1 MNQSAAGDFS
11 LPVAG
16 AKGNNQ
22 GEPTLTLMAEGIQD
36 LGELLLREQV
46 LDFEALQ
53 NAREE
58 QERTGLSL
66 GRVLIDRGIM
76 QEHEKNFMLQKF
88 FGFDLISL
96 RNTQFDP
103 VILSRI
109 PLAFAQKHHVIAMGE
124 LGDGALIVAM
134 EDPSDHLL
142 IKLLEDRLG
151 RTLKPVLARRDDLL
165 RAFKFYK
172 ELPADAEPHPRMHDE
187 EEESEARPGNKVATG
202 LIAFVMFLP
211 ILLLPMLILLD
222 IGNIGTV
229 LNGMLVHNELQ
240 INDLCV
246 YVGLGLM
253 LWALIVWEVGGLL
266 SDKGRGKL
274 SEGHESE
281 V

>member
-1 MNQSAAGDFS
+1 
-11 LPVAG
+11 
-16 AKGNNQ
+16 
-22 GEPTLTLMAEGIQD
+22 MAEGIQD

-46 LDFEALQ
+46 LNIEALQ

-103 VILSRI
+103 AILGRI

-124 LGDGALIVAM
+124 LGDGSLIIAM

-151 RTLKPVLARRDDLL
+151 RSLKPVLARRDDLL
-165 RAFKFYK
+165 RAFKFYR
-172 ELPADAEPHPRMHDE
+172 EIPADSENRPMMGE
-187 EEESEARPGNKVATG
+187 EEDAEESTKTSKLATG
-202 LIAFVMFLP
+202 LIAFTMFLP
-211 ILLLPMLILLD
+211 LLLLLMIIPLD
-222 IGNIGTV
+222 IANISSS
-229 LNGMLVHNELQ
+229 LNEMLAHKELQ
-240 INDLCV
+240 MNDLCV
-246 YVGLGLM
+246 YIGLGLM

-266 SDKGRGKL
+266 SDKGRTQAGRGGRE
-274 SEGHESE
+274 SEG
-281 V
+281 

>member
-1 MNQSAAGDFS
+1 
-11 LPVAG
+11 
-16 AKGNNQ
+16 
-22 GEPTLTLMAEGIQD
+22 MAEAIQD

-46 LDFEALQ
+46 LDTDTLQ

-66 GRVLIDRGIM
+66 GRVLIDRGLM
-76 QEHEKNFMLQKF
+76 QEHEKNFLLQKF

-103 VILSRI
+103 TVLSRI
-109 PLAFAQKHHVIAMGE
+109 PLAFAQKHHVVAMGE

-134 EDPSDHLL
+134 EDPSDQLL

-172 ELPADAEPHPRMHDE
+172 DLPAEAPIRDVP
-187 EEESEARPGNKVATG
+187 EESEEEHTAAKPSKLFQLTVS
-202 LIAFVMFLP
+202 LMIFMPLLMFFGAAWLDLAGFGTRLTR
-211 ILLLPMLILLD
+211 LLNDNVIK
-222 IGNIGTV
+222 T
-229 LNGMLVHNELQ
+229 
-240 INDLCV
+240 NDLCV
-246 YVGLGLM
+246 YVGLGWM
-253 LWALIVWEVGGLL
+253 LWALLVYEVGGLL
-266 SDKGRGKL
+266 GGSGPKK
-274 SEGHESE
+274 EPEAE

>member
-1 MNQSAAGDFS
+1 
-11 LPVAG
+11 
-16 AKGNNQ
+16 
-22 GEPTLTLMAEGIQD
+22 MAEGIQD

-46 LDFEALQ
+46 LDIEALQ

-103 VILSRI
+103 VILGRI

-124 LGDGALIVAM
+124 LGDGSLIVAM

-172 ELPADAEPHPRMHDE
+172 EIPADFESRPRIDDE
-187 EEESEARPGNKVATG
+187 ENSEEAPKTSKAATG
-202 LIAFVMFLP
+202 LIAFIMFLP
-211 ILLLPMLILLD
+211 LLLLPMLILLD
-222 IGNIGTV
+222 IGNVGTL
-229 LNGMLVHNELQ
+229 LNGMLVHKELQ
-240 INDLCV
+240 MNDLCV

-253 LWALIVWEVGGLL
+253 LWALIVWEIGGLL
-266 SDKGRGKL
+266 SDKGRGHAGHGGRE
-274 SEGHESE
+274 SEG
-281 V
+281 

>member
-1 MNQSAAGDFS
+1 
-11 LPVAG
+11 
-16 AKGNNQ
+16 
-22 GEPTLTLMAEGIQD
+22 MAEGIQD

-46 LDFEALQ
+46 LDYEALQ

-103 VILSRI
+103 AILARI

-124 LGDGALIVAM
+124 LGDGSLIVAM

-142 IKLLEDRLG
+142 IKLLEDRIG

-172 ELPADAEPHPRMHDE
+172 EIPTDAAPRALMEDEDE
-187 EEESEARPGNKVATG
+187 EAETSPRTSKMATG
-202 LIAFVMFLP
+202 FVAFMMFMPL
-211 ILLLPMLILLD
+211 LLLPPIILLN
-222 IGNIGTV
+222 IGNIATEI
-229 LNGMLVHNELQ
+229 NGMLVHKELQ
-240 INDLCV
+240 LNDLCV

-253 LWALIVWEVGGLL
+253 LWALIVWEVGGLINER
-266 SDKGRGKL
+266 GRHRIG
-274 SEGHESE
+274 EGRESE
-281 V
+281 S